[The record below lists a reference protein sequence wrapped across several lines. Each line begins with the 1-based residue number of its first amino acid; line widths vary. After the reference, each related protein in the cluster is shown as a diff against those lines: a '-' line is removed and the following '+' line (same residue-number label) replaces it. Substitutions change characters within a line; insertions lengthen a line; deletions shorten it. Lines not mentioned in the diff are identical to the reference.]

1 MCQRMPYSAFPH
13 RRGRAGQAEGQRV
26 TALDKKTLSESD
38 ICDLFISP
46 AIKGAGWDHITQI
59 RREMTLAPGRGYTR

>member
-1 MCQRMPYSAFPH
+1 M
-13 RRGRAGQAEGQRV
+13 

-46 AIKGAGWDHITQI
+46 AIKGAGWDQITQI
-59 RREMTLAPGRGYTR
+59 RREVTLAPGPVTVRGNVDNVMLLTIGML